1 MLSLLSSHRRLAIGA
16 CVAAVAIAAGG
27 TALAVHTG
35 GAPVASTSTTTPLPA
50 SGAASTPA
58 GRPLKRIAA
67 RRSVVARL
75 VSSTAT
81 AVTVSDPSGAQVSY
95 TVTPRTRV
103 TGPGHATESL
113 SSIPAGDV
121 VVVVSNGAQRGGRAQ
136 KGQPAGA
143 QAPVATT
150 TRPSTA
156 LTIEDTGFAAR

>member
-1 MLSLLSSHRRLAIGA
+1 MLSLLSSHRRLAISAG
-16 CVAAVAIAAGG
+16 VAAVAIAAGG
-27 TALAVHTG
+27 TAIAVHTS

-50 SGAASTPA
+50 SGGASTPA

-81 AVTVSDPSGAQVSY
+81 AVTVSDPSGAQVTY

-113 SSIPAGDV
+113 SSIPTGEV
-121 VVVVSNGAQRGGRAQ
+121 VVVVSNGAQHAGRAP
-136 KGQPAGA
+136 KGQPAAA
-143 QAPVATT
+143 QTPAAAT

-156 LTIEDTGFAAR
+156 VSVQDTGFAAR